1 MVQLAMVLGIVASA
15 YAVPIAASNIETAS
29 NDGLPIVYLD
39 AIDSARWSVD
49 SLTVAPGQTIRITNR
64 GVAPH
69 TFVVA
74 EWGVRIDLPT
84 LKPVDVVVPD
94 YVIPDDVFEFFCDEP
109 GHAVQGQTGT
119 IAIVSPETAKTDR
132 RPGAPGTPAASS
144 ISLET
149 NDDLT
154 WNINELELAPGQI
167 LQVRNT
173 GVIEHHFV
181 VDEWGINETISSGEV
196 RLVLVPSDVQPGD
209 VFTFYCSIPGHR
221 AAGMEGT
228 ITITESTGSIAS
240 VGGPGSSA
248 AIRNIDI
255 QQFVPN
261 ADIFGSGW
269 SEVRSG
275 NVRSIV
281 PQWSEINVSVF
292 PGDGIGVVFVGPA
305 GGRAAVA
312 VLPLQTTS
320 LPTNQVQAAIDD
332 VQFALMDDWN
342 TNSTSNVN
350 LEPLAPP
357 AGCTSAQRATGVT
370 GMHTLPAGLTVCQV
384 RNANV
389 AIFVTV
395 EGEID
400 GLSGAE
406 ASDQII
412 TRLLD
417 RFGPS

>member
-1 MVQLAMVLGIVASA
+1 
-15 YAVPIAASNIETAS
+15 
-29 NDGLPIVYLD
+29 
-39 AIDSARWSVD
+39 
-49 SLTVAPGQTIRITNR
+49 
-64 GVAPH
+64 
-69 TFVVA
+69 
-74 EWGVRIDLPT
+74 
-84 LKPVDVVVPD
+84 
-94 YVIPDDVFEFFCDEP
+94 
-109 GHAVQGQTGT
+109 
-119 IAIVSPETAKTDR
+119 
-132 RPGAPGTPAASS
+132 
-144 ISLET
+144 
-149 NDDLT
+149 
-154 WNINELELAPGQI
+154 
-167 LQVRNT
+167 
-173 GVIEHHFV
+173 
-181 VDEWGINETISSGEV
+181 
-196 RLVLVPSDVQPGD
+196 
-209 VFTFYCSIPGHR
+209 
-221 AAGMEGT
+221 
-228 ITITESTGSIAS
+228 
-240 VGGPGSSA
+240 
-248 AIRNIDI
+248 
-255 QQFVPN
+255 
-261 ADIFGSGW
+261 
-269 SEVRSG
+269 
-275 NVRSIV
+275 
-281 PQWSEINVSVF
+281 
-292 PGDGIGVVFVGPA
+292 
-305 GGRAAVA
+305 VA